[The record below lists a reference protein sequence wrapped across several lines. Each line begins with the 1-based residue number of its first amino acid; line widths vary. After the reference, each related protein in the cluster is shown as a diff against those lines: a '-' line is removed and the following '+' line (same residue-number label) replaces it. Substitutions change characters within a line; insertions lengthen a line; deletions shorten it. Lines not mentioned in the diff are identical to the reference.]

1 MRQMFTTFSI
11 YSRFIYLRE
20 SYNILGDPKI
30 TYQKANTI
38 VKKFIEEN
46 SNNINLLKI
55 KLEEHFKTI
64 QHMYSLLYPKIYNR
78 VNVFGIKTK
87 TILILFSKVGKQKDK
102 MDPLVRK

>member
-1 MRQMFTTFSI
+1 MFTTFSI

-55 KLEEHFKTI
+55 KLEEDFKTI
-64 QHMYSLLYPKIYNR
+64 HHMYSLLYPKIYNR